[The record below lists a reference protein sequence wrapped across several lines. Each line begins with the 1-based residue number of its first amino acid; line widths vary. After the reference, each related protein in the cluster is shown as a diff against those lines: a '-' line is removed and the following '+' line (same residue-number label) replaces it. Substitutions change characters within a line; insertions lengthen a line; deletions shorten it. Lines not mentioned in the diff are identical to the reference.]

1 MAYALGKYS
10 YGICDRCG
18 FRYPYLDLREEWNNL
33 KVCPE
38 CYEPKARQLE
48 PTQTGADAEALYQ
61 PRPDVPETTD
71 ITISFPVINSDT
83 FTKGQNIPRLQG
95 SVGTVGFSGDVSTPT
110 TPSITGTSAT

>member
-18 FRYPYLDLREEWNNL
+18 FRYKYLELREEWNKL

-48 PTQTGADAEALYQ
+48 PSQTGSDPEALYQ
-61 PRPDVPETTD
+61 PRPDVPEFND
-71 ITISFPVINSDT
+71 VTIN
-83 FTKGQNIPRLQG
+83 FTGVSASASVG
-95 SVGTVGFSGDVSTPT
+95 SVTIAGVTTGPTFDSTSVTFDV
-110 TPSITGTSAT
+110 TSKTFDEA